1 LTAPLPEPSSKDV
14 SVPASPP
21 VPREPDATTPFETV
35 RRVFGAI
42 PLALFVF
49 VHLALQASA
58 HFGAHAYETAT
69 AQLLPR
75 TASLLVSAGF
85 VFVPLIVHAALGVRT
100 LVRRRPPTPHESTS
114 TTGTPSPTGT
124 SVARATISLE
134 LARRASAFVLAVFL
148 VGHLAHVATL
158 PPRDPELA
166 RETFSQLTGDLSR
179 TVAGLPLL
187 ALGYL
192 LGVAAAVTHA
202 ASGLYVFGLRA
213 LATDSARARRRLGLT
228 CFGWGALTFALGVH
242 AVLVLATGVGWMA
255 AGPSN
260 GP

>member
-1 LTAPLPEPSSKDV
+1 MTAPLPEPSSNNV

-21 VPREPDATTPFETV
+21 VPREPAATTPFETV

-100 LVRRRPPTPHESTS
+100 LIRRRPSTS
-114 TTGTPSPTGT
+114 TTGTPAPTKT

-148 VGHLAHVATL
+148 LGHLAHVATL

-179 TVAGLPLL
+179 TVSGLPLT

-213 LATDSARARRRLGLT
+213 LATDSARARHRLGLA

-255 AGPSN
+255 AGPAT